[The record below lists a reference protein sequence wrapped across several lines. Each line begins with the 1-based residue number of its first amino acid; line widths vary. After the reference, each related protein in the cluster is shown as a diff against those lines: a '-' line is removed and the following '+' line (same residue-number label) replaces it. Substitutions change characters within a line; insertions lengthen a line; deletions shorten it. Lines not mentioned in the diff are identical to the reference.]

1 VLNAPEP
8 AREPKASRL
17 RVWQAADRILRSG
30 RRPTVEGVRELL
42 GGGSPNSVT
51 SYLNDWYRELGTRLE
66 SAEAPLAGLPAA
78 AVTLLTE
85 LWRLANAV
93 RGEVSR
99 EVEDDAS
106 ARLWETERGF
116 LEAQAKA
123 LETLNQE
130 LQRHRASAE
139 KSLAETR
146 ALLARRE
153 AALDEERSRTASL
166 DQAFAQARLDLEVA
180 LERQRIAPARAAAPT
195 RSRKIRKRLA
205 AKVPRESS
213 RRATRIKRANPK
225 SRSKPSRRPPMGA
238 ASRRRH
244 AKRKRK

>member
-1 VLNAPEP
+1 
-8 AREPKASRL
+8 
-17 RVWQAADRILRSG
+17 
-30 RRPTVEGVRELL
+30 
-42 GGGSPNSVT
+42 VT
-51 SYLNDWYRELGTRLE
+51 SYLNDWYRELGTRLA

-85 LWRLANAV
+85 LWRLANAA

-116 LEAQAKA
+116 LQAQAKA

-166 DQAFAQARLDLEVA
+166 DQALAQARLDLEVA
-180 LERQRIAPARAAAPT
+180 LERQRIAPARERLKST

-205 AKVPRESS
+205 PKVRGESS
-213 RRATRIKRANPK
+213 RRATRSKRAKPK
-225 SRSKPSRRPPMGA
+225 SRSKSARRVLMGA
-238 ASRRRH
+238 ASPRRH
-244 AKRKRK
+244 AKLKRK

>member
-1 VLNAPEP
+1 VLNTPEP
-8 AREPKASRL
+8 AREPKASRA

-51 SYLNDWYRELGTRLE
+51 SYINDWYQELGTRLE
-66 SAEAPLAGLPAA
+66 SAETPLAGLPAD
-78 AVTLLTE
+78 AVSLLTE

-93 RGEVSR
+93 RGDVSR
-99 EVEDDAS
+99 GTEDDAS
-106 ARLWETERGF
+106 ARLWEAERGS
-116 LEAQAKA
+116 LEAQSKA

-166 DQAFAQARLDLEVA
+166 DQALAQVRLDLEVA
-180 LERQRIAPARAAAPT
+180 LERQRIAPAQSRLKPT

-205 AKVPRESS
+205 PKVPRESF
-213 RRATRIKRANPK
+213 RRATTTKRANPK
-225 SRSKPSRRPPMGA
+225 SRSKPSRR
-238 ASRRRH
+238 H